1 MNWKTIIKED
11 AISKKKRDRR
21 DRASARKDTGSS
33 PIKLVGDTEDW
44 DNPEHRPNDD
54 INDMEEDRLQE
65 ADLAEMTRQD
75 LVKVATEWIE
85 SLDDDALMEVLIG
98 SLGEI
103 DISSISYEDKNN
115 PRQYTE

>member
-11 AISKKKRDRR
+11 TISKKKRDRR
-21 DRASARKDTGSS
+21 EKASARKDKRST
-33 PIKLVGDTEDW
+33 PVPLVGNEETW
-44 DNPEHRPNDD
+44 DNPDYMQNAD

-75 LVKVATEWIE
+75 LIKVATEWIE
-85 SLDDDALMEVLIG
+85 SLDEDSLMELLVG
-98 SLGEI
+98 SLGQI

-115 PRQYTE
+115 PLA

>member
-11 AISKKKRDRR
+11 TISKKKRDRR

-54 INDMEEDRLQE
+54 LNDMEEDRLQE
-65 ADLAEMTRQD
+65 EDLAEMTRQD
-75 LVKVATEWIE
+75 LMETAIDWIK
-85 SLDDDALMEVLIG
+85 SLDEKALLGLLVSSLGQINIG
-98 SLGEI
+98 SMTTQ
-103 DISSISYEDKNN
+103 DNN
-115 PRQYTE
+115 RKD